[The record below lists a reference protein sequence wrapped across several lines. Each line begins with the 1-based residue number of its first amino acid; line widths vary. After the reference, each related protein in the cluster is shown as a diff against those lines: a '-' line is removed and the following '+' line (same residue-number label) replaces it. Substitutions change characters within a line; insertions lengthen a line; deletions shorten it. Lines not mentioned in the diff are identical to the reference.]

1 MYPPAP
7 VNRSERVHDADAAI
21 RQTDSDAALAR
32 LSAVRKGYL
41 NDRFISSLLP
51 RAQLQPLRPPLIN
64 IGTYVRSEAI
74 DRLVEQWLELS
85 TAEGQLC
92 QIVSLGAGS
101 DTRFWRLMDGPRKEQ
116 IGAYFELDFPDVT
129 LKKAMAIRNP
139 KSGLSTILGH
149 SELDLGGQAL
159 HSSKYHLLPCDLRN
173 PPADI
178 FPGLFKEYLSPALPT
193 LLLFECVL
201 VYMSPEASSTLIQW
215 FVDFFSPSTRTPSPG
230 TLGCTV
236 YEMFGLEDSFGQVM
250 MNNLRARNVSLPGAR
265 PYPSLESLP
274 TRFLRHGFTS
284 AKALT
289 LRNIKSDYIEPSEL
303 ERISSLEMLDEVEE
317 LNLVLEHYA
326 ITWGV
331 KTSPSAATVSPWIEW
346 GLRPVDQQLAEIP

>member
-1 MYPPAP
+1 MHPPAP
-7 VNRSERVHDADAAI
+7 VNRSERTHDSDAAI

-32 LSAVRKGYL
+32 LSAVRKGYM
-41 NDRFISSLLP
+41 NDHFVSSLVP

-85 TAEGQLC
+85 KQEGQLC

-101 DTRFWRLMDGPRKEQ
+101 DTRFWRLMEGPWKEQ
-116 IGAYFELDFPDVT
+116 LGAYFELDFPDVT

-139 KSGLSTILGH
+139 RSGLSTTIGP

-159 HSSKYHLLPCDLRN
+159 HSSRYHLLPCDLRK
-173 PPADI
+173 PPADVL
-178 FPGLFKEYLSPALPT
+178 PGLFKDHLSPGLPT

-215 FVDFFSPSTRTPSPG
+215 FVDFFSPSAQTPLTG
-230 TLGCTV
+230 TLGATV
-236 YEMFGLEDSFGQVM
+236 YEMFGLEDAFGQVM
-250 MNNLRARNVSLPGAR
+250 MNNLRARNVSLPGAK
-265 PYPSLESLP
+265 PYSSLESLP
-274 TRFLRHGFTS
+274 ARFLRHGFTS

-289 LRNIKSDYIEPSEL
+289 LRNIRSNYTELSEL

-331 KTSPSAATVSPWIEW
+331 MASSAATIPWSEW
-346 GLRPVDQQLAEIP
+346 GLRPVK

>member
-1 MYPPAP
+1 MIMHPPALA
-7 VNRSERVHDADAAI
+7 NRSERVHDADAAI

-41 NDRFISSLLP
+41 TDRFISSLVP

-64 IGTYVRSEAI
+64 TGTYVRSEAI

-85 TAEGQLC
+85 KSEGQLC
-92 QIVSLGAGS
+92 QIISLGAGS
-101 DTRFWRLMDGPRKEQ
+101 DTRFWRLMDGPWKEH

-139 KSGLSTILGH
+139 RSGLSSTLGH

-159 HSSKYHLLPCDLRN
+159 HSSRYHLLPCDLRN

-178 FPGLFKEYLSPALPT
+178 FPNLFKEYLSPALPT

-215 FVDFFSPSTRTPSPG
+215 FVDFFSPSPHTPSPG
-230 TLGCTV
+230 ALGCTV
-236 YEMFGLEDSFGQVM
+236 YEMFGLEDAFGQVM
-250 MNNLRARNVSLPGAR
+250 MSNLRARNVSLPGAK

-274 TRFLRHGFTS
+274 SRFLRHGFTS

-289 LRNIKSDYIEPSEL
+289 LRNIRSNYIEPSEL

-326 ITWGV
+326 ITSGV
-331 KTSPSAATVSPWIEW
+331 KTSAASISSWNEW
-346 GLRPVDQQLAEIP
+346 GLRPVKPQLTDIM

>member
-1 MYPPAP
+1 
-7 VNRSERVHDADAAI
+7 
-21 RQTDSDAALAR
+21 
-32 LSAVRKGYL
+32 
-41 NDRFISSLLP
+41 
-51 RAQLQPLRPPLIN
+51 
-64 IGTYVRSEAI
+64 
-74 DRLVEQWLELS
+74 
-85 TAEGQLC
+85 
-92 QIVSLGAGS
+92 
-101 DTRFWRLMDGPRKEQ
+101 MDGPWKEQ
-116 IGAYFELDFPDVT
+116 LGAYFELDFPDVT

-139 KSGLSTILGH
+139 RSGLSTTLGH

-159 HSSKYHLLPCDLRN
+159 HSSRYHLLPCDLRN

-215 FVDFFSPSTRTPSPG
+215 FVDFFSPSTHIPSPG

-236 YEMFGLEDSFGQVM
+236 YEMFGLEDAFGQVM
-250 MNNLRARNVSLPGAR
+250 MNNLRARNVSLPGAK

-274 TRFLRHGFTS
+274 ARFLRHGFTS

-289 LRNIKSDYIEPSEL
+289 LRNIRSNYIEPSEL

-326 ITWGV
+326 ITWGM
-331 KTSPSAATVSPWIEW
+331 KASSAATVSPWIEW
-346 GLRPVDQQLAEIP
+346 GLRPVKQA